1 MSIETQHE
9 TKQEETA
16 RTPSAQRLDS
26 GSDLHSVFFGAQN
39 IESTLCLLLE
49 TQTAND
55 SDFLTQLLG
64 VMCTH
69 PVQYIFTEHGFTP
82 FSAMPLVIVAFSK
95 MTPTQLMAV
104 DDALSKSA
112 HDMTKFKVGSLMGGG
127 SSVQLL
133 CRHRGVLHTVDVLV
147 ALYNIIASSQ
157 NTSNSNA
164 RVDAPAT
171 FNLILQRLVC
181 SIGLPREQIMRVRE
195 SIFAQKQ

>member
-1 MSIETQHE
+1 MALATQHE
-9 TKQEETA
+9 IKEDETA
-16 RTPSAQRLDS
+16 LAPSAQRLGLDY
-26 GSDLHSVFFGAQN
+26 DMHKVFFGAQN
-39 IESTLCLLLE
+39 IESTLRLLLD

-82 FSAMPLVIVAFSK
+82 FSAMPLVILAFSK
-95 MTPTQLMAV
+95 MTPTQLIAV
-104 DDALSKSA
+104 DNALSKSA

-133 CRHRGVLHTVDVLV
+133 CPHRGVLDTVDVLV
-147 ALYNIIASSQ
+147 ALYNIISSSQ
-157 NTSNSNA
+157 NNGNSSA

-171 FNLILQRLVC
+171 FNLIMQRLVC

-195 SIFAQKQ
+195 SILAQKQ